1 MSPARQATQIEGD
14 AHQWNLSVTGVRRSG
29 RDACD
34 HPPVP
39 EKELR
44 NPFQSEEDAFR
55 ILVMIIAV
63 AVIVIAC
70 AVLISTTLG
79 AILGVIAI
87 AVGLWRAGGWLARCS
102 ASPTRTSSGGPGA

>member
-1 MSPARQATQIEGD
+1 M
-14 AHQWNLSVTGVRRSG
+14 
-29 RDACD
+29 
-34 HPPVP
+34 P

-70 AVLISTTLG
+70 AVLVSTTLG
-79 AILGVIAI
+79 VILGAIAI
-87 AVGLWRAGGWLARCS
+87 AFGLWHAVRWLIQMLGE
-102 ASPTRTSSGGPGA
+102 PDEDDSSGPGA

>member
-1 MSPARQATQIEGD
+1 M
-14 AHQWNLSVTGVRRSG
+14 
-29 RDACD
+29 
-34 HPPVP
+34 P

-70 AVLISTTLG
+70 AVLISATLG

-87 AVGLWRAGGWLARCS
+87 AVGLWRAGGWLAQMLGE
-102 ASPTRTSSGGPGA
+102 PDEDDSGGPGA